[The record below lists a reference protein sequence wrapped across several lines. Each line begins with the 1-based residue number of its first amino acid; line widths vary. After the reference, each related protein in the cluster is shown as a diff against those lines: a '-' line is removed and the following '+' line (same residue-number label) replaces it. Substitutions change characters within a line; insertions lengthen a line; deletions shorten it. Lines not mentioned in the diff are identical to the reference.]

1 MSRVILAL
9 ALLATRASADPARS
23 STADSAAH
31 PTSTARVATAA
42 DAMSSTDPTRGTA
55 VDGSAGAIADAD
67 ARHALDASTGVIA
80 DADAARH
87 AIYIDVLG
95 KAGLW
100 GAGYDWQFRHRFA
113 VGAAASYYSFDGD
126 HVTTLAPYVAA
137 YPLERGHHRGFVQLG
152 PTAVRRTTPSPVP
165 EWSGMT
171 TTRIDAE
178 LCAGYEYRNRVLVRV
193 YAMAS
198 EGDHLAPWLGASF
211 GWTL

>member
-1 MSRVILAL
+1 MSRVFLAL

-23 STADSAAH
+23 STADSSADPASAAA
-31 PTSTARVATAA
+31 PVADRALRVAAA
-42 DAMSSTDPTRGTA
+42 TEPASDPPPSLDASL
-55 VDGSAGAIADAD
+55 GA
-67 ARHALDASTGVIA
+67 ALDAPA
-80 DADAARH
+80 DDAGRH

-100 GAGYDWQFRHRFA
+100 GVGYDWQFWHRFA

-126 HVTTLAPYVAA
+126 HVTTLAPYVAV

-165 EWSGMT
+165 EWNGMT

-178 LCAGYEYRNRVLVRV
+178 LCAGYEYRNGVLVRV